1 MNESKTA
8 KTFITKENIEQ
19 LLLLIEKD
27 VNKKCSIVKA
37 KEKFDEYLHYTES
50 LLERYGLPAANK
62 KEIKNRYLK
71 ETIGVSFFETYLK
84 SVDYYKNINF
94 NKMYPEKKYYDWYN
108 INSKIQN
115 KISGLIRLET
125 SAIPQFFTNVTQKLL
140 NDAKKSFGEFYTPI
154 TIAEYLSTSLGKLED
169 IFYRKKSI
177 IDPACGIGTLL
188 CVTINNILSSIDRKD
203 MDSKEFLKFIYE
215 DIRGFDIQP
224 YAVILTR
231 FQLSTIILSQFQYN
245 GFTPK
250 NIQKILAFP
259 KIELKDSLITPPDF
273 ADKEKVDFAIANPP
287 YRKISAKKIPYFSH
301 YKKIL
306 NGHPNLYQLFLWWS
320 TNAVRKN
327 GKIVFLIPQSF
338 TSGLYNQRL
347 RNELES
353 ACEVNNIVKF
363 RDKNGIFPDVQ
374 QPLMVLSLSKGRED
388 IPNKNRFISISVSSK
403 SQDITKTK
411 RMKIKKNKVI
421 RDLGNGLPWC
431 ISDNILDYVILDKV
445 YKKSA
450 PLKDYSNVDIRN
462 GGFVWNQNK
471 LMLRSK
477 RENDNLPLVY
487 ASTIKPFEFNFDKK
501 LLGHNGKKSFV
512 LNDEKFQNLHYDKSI
527 ILIQRT
533 VPKISGQKIYACTV
547 PQDFIK
553 IYNSYLVEN
562 HVNVIKFKDNL
573 SVDDKIF
580 GITAWLN
587 SKLFNFIFNT
597 INGNSHIS
605 LYELSSLPIKDD
617 LIKKISTLTKRLD
630 VQSGENKDKSVNKI
644 NEIIYDYY
652 GLNRKEI
659 HRIND
664 LFQINSGVK
673 ND

>member
-8 KTFITKENIEQ
+8 KTFITNENIEQ

-27 VNKKCSIVKA
+27 VNKKCSIIKA

-94 NKMYPEKKYYDWYN
+94 NKMYPEKKYYDWYS

-115 KISGLIRLET
+115 KISGLMRLET
-125 SAIPQFFTNVTQKLL
+125 SVIPQFFTNVTQKLL

-154 TIAEYLSTSLGKLED
+154 KIAEYLSTSLGKLED

-188 CVTINNILSSIDRKD
+188 CVTVNNILSSIDRKD
-203 MDSKEFLKFIYE
+203 MNPKEFLKFIYG

-231 FQLSTIILSQFQYN
+231 FQLSAIILSQFQYN

-287 YRKISAKKIPYFSH
+287 YRKISAKKIPYFSY

-353 ACEVNNIVKF
+353 ACEVNNITKF

-388 IPNKNRFISISVSSK
+388 ISNKNRFISISISSK
-403 SQDITKTK
+403 SQDIRKTK

-431 ISDNILDYVILDKV
+431 ISNNSLDYDILEKV

-450 PLKDYSNVDIRN
+450 YLKNYKKITIRN

-471 LMLRSK
+471 AILRSGK
-477 RENDNLPLVY
+477 GKGNLPLLY
-487 ASTIKPFEFNFDKK
+487 ASVIRPFVFNFDKK
-501 LLGHNGKKSFV
+501 LGSSSDDKRPFV
-512 LNDEKFQNLHYDKSI
+512 FCPEKYKNLQYVGPN

-533 VPKISGQKIYACTV
+533 VPRSNGQKIYACMV
-547 PQDFIK
+547 SQELIK
-553 IYNSYLVEN
+553 EHKAYFVEN
-562 HVNVIKFKDNL
+562 HINVIKFDDEL
-573 SVDDKIF
+573 SSSDTIF
-580 GITAWLN
+580 GVIAWLN
-587 SKLFNFIFNT
+587 SRLLNFIFNT

-605 LYELSSLPIKDD
+605 LYELSSLPINDG
-617 LIKKISTLTKRLD
+617 LIRKISTFAKMKAFST
-630 VQSGENKDKSVNKI
+630 SGERETVIEEVNTLINKFFDLNNDEVIRI
-644 NEIIYDYY
+644 NESYQVER
-652 GLNRKEI
+652 GE
-659 HRIND
+659 
-664 LFQINSGVK
+664 
-673 ND
+673 